1 MTYDGSA
8 GRPAPPQPHMPAGA
22 MDPGGFILH
31 DFIRHDRQS
40 GNQGCGRVCLT
51 VIDDPAGSRSI
62 RHLERP

>member
-1 MTYDGSA
+1 ME
-8 GRPAPPQPHMPAGA
+8 
-22 MDPGGFILH
+22 PGGFILH
-31 DFIRHDRQS
+31 DGRS